1 MKFLHTSDWHLGRQL
16 HNQSLLDDQRH
27 VLVQMIDY
35 AKAHQVDAVVVAGDI
50 YDRSVPPA
58 QAVTLLNEVLTEL
71 VNQLAIP
78 VLIIAGN
85 HDGAERLGFASE
97 AMGAAGL
104 HIAGPL
110 NNTLSPVVVTGR
122 SGVSAAFYLL
132 PYAEPATVR
141 HVFDVEVSGHQQA
154 MTCLLE
160 QVKSQH
166 ALHPQHKSVVVS
178 HCFLDGGEESESERP
193 LSIGGAD
200 KIAPSLFA
208 DFDYVALGHLH
219 GPQYKGAPHVRYSG
233 SLLKYSFS
241 EQHQNKSVT
250 LVELSDDGEAKFD
263 LLPLTPLRD
272 VRVIEGLLETVLA
285 EGKDDPNRDDYVMV
299 RLLDKTAILD
309 VIGKIRQVYPNVLH
323 IERSGLMAASTTL
336 ERRQDHIKKSELAMC
351 RDFYQQVQGEA
362 LTSAQQAVLADAI
375 EQLHQDVEQEP
386 QP

>member
-27 VLVQMIDY
+27 VLGQVIAY
-35 AKAHQVDAVVVAGDI
+35 AKDHQVDAVVVAGDI

-71 VNQLAIP
+71 VNALSIP

-85 HDGAERLGFASE
+85 HDGPERLGFASE
-97 AMGAAGL
+97 SMGTAGL
-104 HIAGPL
+104 HIVGPL
-110 NNTLSPVVVTGR
+110 SAAISPVIITGR

-141 HVFDVEVSGHQQA
+141 HVFEVEASGHQQA
-154 MTCLLE
+154 MSCLLE
-160 QVKSQH
+160 QVKQQH
-166 ALHPQHKSVVVS
+166 QKHPQHKSVVVS

-200 KIAPSLFA
+200 KIAPTLFA

-250 LVELSDDGEAKFD
+250 LVELSNEGEAKFE
-263 LLPLTPLRD
+263 LLPLNPLRD
-272 VRVIEGLLETVLA
+272 VRVIEGLLEAVLE
-285 EGKDDPNRDDYVMV
+285 EGKNDPNRDDYLMV

-323 IERSGLMAASTTL
+323 IERTGLMAESSTL

-362 LTSAQQAVLADAI
+362 LTPAQQSVLEAAI
-375 EQLHQDVEQEP
+375 EQLHQAPEQGGAS
-386 QP
+386 